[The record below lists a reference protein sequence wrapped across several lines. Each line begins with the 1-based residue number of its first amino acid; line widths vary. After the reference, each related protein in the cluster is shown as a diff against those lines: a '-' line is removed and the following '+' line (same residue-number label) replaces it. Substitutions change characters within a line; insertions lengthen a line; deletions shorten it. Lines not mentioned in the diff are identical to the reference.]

1 MRRLSIVVPVLI
13 TGVALYFAFGFGAD
27 ALRILASPI
36 YGLEQPGFATMVYD
50 LARLWSLGPDGI
62 MRLALFFGTAKLA
75 VAVICTIHVIERIGS
90 VWGHRVDHD
99 FLDAGLLLAIMLTFL
114 AAIPALMEVSPLLLA
129 QHRPIFWL
137 AGLAATLGVLEA
149 LFQKEHA
156 AELLSA
162 PRRRRPAVALPA
174 RRAGVT
180 AMRWEQLRRAAGG
193 QGR

>member
-1 MRRLSIVVPVLI
+1 
-13 TGVALYFAFGFGAD
+13 
-27 ALRILASPI
+27 
-36 YGLEQPGFATMVYD
+36 
-50 LARLWSLGPDGI
+50 
-62 MRLALFFGTAKLA
+62 TAKLA

-149 LFQKEHA
+149 LFQKENA

-162 PRRRRPAVALPA
+162 PRERRPAALPA

-180 AMRWEQLRRAAGG
+180 AMRWEQLRHAAGWS
-193 QGR
+193 GR